1 MSDIKKYTP
10 LMQIVSYALDELGKS
25 NYDQDRCWVLG
36 LRSLVLMN
44 YSFAAQP
51 KTLRIPK
58 NGNQT
63 VTMPPDCL
71 SWTKIG
77 ILNDNGEVCTVK
89 INNAL
94 TTFDD
99 LSPSRIEKLTPDIN
113 NSIGSLAN
121 TPFYSN
127 YYYNGGYANL
137 FGVGGGLIQYGEC
150 RIDDKNNVVILNPN
164 FQYDSIIFEYLSSP
178 EKDDDYKVDTCLQ
191 EAVIAFIK
199 WKLNKGSRQEFYA
212 AAEEG
217 RRSLNNKKV
226 TLQRINQVIRE
237 SEAQKLRS

>member
-25 NYDQDRCWVLG
+25 NYDQDRCWVLA
-36 LRSLVLMN
+36 LRSLVVMN
-44 YSFAAQP
+44 YSFAAEP

-63 VTMPPDCL
+63 VTIPPDCL

-99 LSPSRIEKLTPDIN
+99 LSPNRIERLTPDIN

-150 RIDDKNNVVILNPN
+150 RVDERNGVVILNPH
-164 FQYDSIIFEYLSSP
+164 FKYDSIIFEYLSSP

-191 EAVIAFIK
+191 EAIIAFIK
-199 WKLNKGSRQEFYA
+199 WKLNKGSRQDWIA
-212 AAEEG
+212 AQIEG
-217 RRSLNNKKV
+217 RRSIKGKKV
-226 TLQRINQVIRE
+226 TLQGINQVIRE